1 MSLLIIGRYINY
13 FITVLISSIVF
24 GIPYLDFNVS
34 INNNPYPEDIFIHST
49 TPGNEHMFMAISSG
63 ADAVAA
69 ASMFHYTEQTPR
81 EAKDYLNLNGI
92 PTRK

>member
-1 MSLLIIGRYINY
+1 ML
-13 FITVLISSIVF
+13 T
-24 GIPYLDFNVS
+24 
-34 INNNPYPEDIFIHST
+34 
-49 TPGNEHMFMAISSG
+49 ISSG

>member
-1 MSLLIIGRYINY
+1 MSLLIIRRYINY

-49 TPGNEHMFMAISSG
+49 TPGNDHMFMAILDSTLQVKWYIVLTDG
-63 ADAVAA
+63 
-69 ASMFHYTEQTPR
+69 
-81 EAKDYLNLNGI
+81 KG
-92 PTRK
+92 